1 MRKNI
6 ILIAIST
13 LFFIGCGGTG
23 ATDGGSSN
31 NSSSSK
37 EQGEYALWDYMV
49 PKQSHNSTFTL
60 KTGSDTSTYKT
71 SYKVSRSHVEEV
83 ADYAPDE
90 ETVYTKKPDRIV
102 VEFKKNN
109 KANGTYD
116 LHLRANIGDKVTKR
130 PSDCRLVRHHDTL
143 EFAGKEFD
151 DVIEIR
157 CNDIPGYYQKGVGE
171 IGQKE
176 DKTGKT
182 IRVLSN

>member
-1 MRKNI
+1 M
-6 ILIAIST
+6 ILEKCVFSELIQ
-13 LFFIGCGGTG
+13 LFFCESGNVIFRFIVWSTSI
-23 ATDGGSSN
+23 ATIFCF
-31 NSSSSK
+31 
-37 EQGEYALWDYMV
+37 V
-49 PKQSHNSTFTL
+49 VFL
-60 KTGSDTSTYKT
+60 KL
-71 SYKVSRSHVEEV
+71 
-83 ADYAPDE
+83 
-90 ETVYTKKPDRIV
+90 
-102 VEFKKNN
+102 N

-130 PSDCRLVRHHDTL
+130 PSNCRLVRHHDTL

-182 IRVLSN
+182 IRVLSS